1 MLRGFWYLATSAA
14 ALRPGKIL
22 PATLLGEDLLL
33 GRRPDRSV
41 FAVLDSC
48 PHRGMPLRHGGFDG
62 ASLRCCYHG
71 WVFRSTDGVCT
82 EIPSLAPG
90 DATDPGRFHLRTY
103 PAQDVQGNIWVYV
116 GGPDDVPGPVP
127 TVPAFDGSVFDGSV
141 FDGSV
146 FDGSIFDGRAPQVTT
161 TMRFPC
167 NVDLAAMGFFDP
179 GHPAFVHTSRWW
191 KKNPAANLRLKEK
204 GFEPDGMGFRMLR
217 HHLKQGANPYRILGR
232 NVRIDISIQLPG
244 IRIEHIQGDRH
255 SACVLAAATPI
266 SPTETDVHYCVYWT
280 IPWLA
285 PLRPLAAWMAR
296 DFLGQDRL
304 VAERLMGNPAP
315 PPPLFV
321 GDPDTQVRWYL
332 RLKKEY
338 AAARAENR
346 AFVNPLRAQ
355 TLHWRS

>member
-1 MLRGFWYLATSAA
+1 MDGMLRGFWYLAASAA
-14 ALRPGKIL
+14 AMRRGKIL
-22 PATLLGEDLLL
+22 PVTLLGEDLLL
-33 GRRPDRSV
+33 GRRPDGSV
-41 FAVLDSC
+41 FAVLDAC

-71 WVFRSTDGVCT
+71 WVFRSTDGACT

-90 DATDPGRFHLRTY
+90 DGADPARFRLRTY
-103 PAQDVQGNIWVYV
+103 PAQDVQGNVWVFV
-116 GGPDDVPGPVP
+116 GGADDVPGPVP
-127 TVPAFDGSVFDGSV
+127 AVPGFDG
-141 FDGSV
+141 
-146 FDGSIFDGRAPQVTT
+146 IAPQVTT

-167 NVDLAAMGFFDP
+167 GVDLAAMGFFDP

-191 KKNPAANLRLKEK
+191 KTNPAANLRLKEK
-204 GFEPDGMGFRMLR
+204 AFEPDGMGFRMLR

-232 NVRIDISIQLPG
+232 NVRIDIGIQLPG
-244 IRIEHIQGDRH
+244 VRIEHIQGDRH
-255 SACVLAAATPI
+255 SACVLAAATPV
-266 SPTETDVHYCVYWT
+266 SANETDVHYCVYWT
-280 IPWLA
+280 VPWLA

-304 VAERLMGNPAP
+304 VAARLMGNPSLPA
-315 PPPLFV
+315 PLFV

-346 AFVNPLRAQ
+346 PFVNPLRPQ